1 MFLFRSPLVAAGF
14 GVILLT
20 ASTSSAAVIGV
31 SSRAALNPT
40 DSVVWSD
47 LGGDLTALPVPTAT
61 TSANGVGVDVDG
73 PDALTLFDGSTFNAD
88 FLASEVV
95 LSAYNLDEPEGV
107 FGPIRLT
114 FATGQR
120 GAGAQIQS
128 DAAGSFVG
136 TIRAYGTGGTL
147 LGTFNADGNNGQN
160 GDGTALFIG
169 LLSDANDIFAI
180 EFDVLRSTGFAI
192 NDVSLTADRV
202 VPEPASL
209 TLALLGAGLAFAR
222 RRQQR

>member
-20 ASTSSAAVIGV
+20 ASTSSAAVIAV

-47 LGGDLTALPVPTAT
+47 LGGDLTALPVPTDT
-61 TSANGVGVDVDG
+61 TSTNGVGVTVDG

-128 DAAGSFVG
+128 DAAGNFNA
-136 TIRAYGTGGTL
+136 TIRAYGAGGTL
-147 LGTFNADGNNGQN
+147 LFGFNAGGTNSQN
-160 GDGTALFIG
+160 GDGSALFLG
-169 LLSDANDIFAI
+169 VLSDANDIFAV

-192 NDVSLTADRV
+192 NDVSLTRNTD

-209 TLALLGAGLAFAR
+209 TLALLGAGLALAR

>member
-1 MFLFRSPLVAAGF
+1 MFLFRSPLAAASF

-31 SSRAALNPT
+31 TSRAALNPT
-40 DSVVWSD
+40 DAVVWSD
-47 LGGDLTALPVPTAT
+47 LGGDLTALPVPTDT
-61 TSANGVGVDVDG
+61 TSTNGVGVTVDG

-88 FLASEVV
+88 FLSTDVV

-120 GAGAQIQS
+120 GAGAQIQT

-136 TIRAYGTGGTL
+136 TMRAYGTGGTL
-147 LGTFNADGNNGQN
+147 LGTFSADGLNGQN
-160 GDGTALFIG
+160 GDGSALFVG

-192 NDVSLTADRV
+192 NDVSLAGKGD

-209 TLALLGAGLAFAR
+209 MLAVLGAGLAFAR